1 MSCSINHQFFPS
13 CEFICVILRVISVCP
28 PRAHNWNKI
37 YLIYTHLLQIYV
49 DFSCTDLSH
58 GFHHVNVRHDLLR
71 YFCIDFSFYFLTLT
85 VYCIQN
91 CLKRYFGLGG
101 VSISTVLTNEVK
113 HVQSSRPCCAEWYF
127 HGRWENAYG
136 LWEDN

>member
-1 MSCSINHQFFPS
+1 MF
-13 CEFICVILRVISVCP
+13 V
-28 PRAHNWNKI
+28 
-37 YLIYTHLLQIYV
+37 YLNYFKNQNYHKYTHLLQIYV

-91 CLKRYFGLGG
+91 CLKRYFWVGRCIDIHC
-101 VSISTVLTNEVK
+101 VNRRSKVK
-113 HVQSSRPCCAEWYF
+113 HVQSIQFNSLLTNVIQHIGIHIFNIYNYTD
-127 HGRWENAYG
+127 HK
-136 LWEDN
+136 